1 MQTNCTALAKLVIN
15 KRLDTYRIVFT
26 FDTHSKKI
34 TVRNAALV
42 TGDICST
49 DYANAEFEI
58 AKAVQNAKAVL
69 RTNNIQLVD

>member
-15 KRLDTYRIVFT
+15 KRLNTFRIVFS
-26 FDTHSKKI
+26 FDQHNRI

-49 DYANAEFEI
+49 DYVNAEAEI
-58 AKAVQNAKAVL
+58 AKAIQNAKSQL
-69 RTNNIQLVD
+69 RTNNVQLID